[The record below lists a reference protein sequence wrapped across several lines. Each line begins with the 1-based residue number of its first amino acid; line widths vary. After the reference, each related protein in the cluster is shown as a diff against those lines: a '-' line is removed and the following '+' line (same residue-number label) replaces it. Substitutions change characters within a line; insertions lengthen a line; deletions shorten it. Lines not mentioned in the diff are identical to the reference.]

1 MIFEVPSTTNHSM
14 ILYYL
19 AVVKCCGYIYI
30 ISVASTS
37 VVLKTRPAKLFKESW
52 LKSSQVL
59 ITNCLNPS
67 GFSAKMIGLICKHLH
82 QTPGPCPGDGDGKKK
97 KNQQKYLEKKYIF
110 FSCRQRWLTMWKLF
124 FPCTAA
130 ERGTSEETFN
140 LKSINTATENG
151 IKSALSCSLNKKHRF
166 PIQLYDRFLEAGIK
180 ASPCTHGDQNGAL
193 ML

>member
-1 MIFEVPSTTNHSM
+1 MVM
-14 ILYYL
+14 
-19 AVVKCCGYIYI
+19 V
-30 ISVASTS
+30 
-37 VVLKTRPAKLFKESW
+37 
-52 LKSSQVL
+52 
-59 ITNCLNPS
+59 
-67 GFSAKMIGLICKHLH
+67 
-82 QTPGPCPGDGDGKKK
+82 KK

-180 ASPCTHGDQNGAL
+180 ASACTHGDQNGAL
-193 ML
+193 KLAWVTIIYTRVERLNFKIFFSCYRKYFHCCQLPTNILYLLVLLQFLTYLKEIIWR